1 MSKINFIIHFFL
13 EILYFKEFCNLIGKQ
28 QFGQLFKKQNFARH
42 EIGGETLTILVFI
55 LDYFQQIETS

>member
-1 MSKINFIIHFFL
+1 M
-13 EILYFKEFCNLIGKQ
+13 IGKQ

-42 EIGGETLTILVFI
+42 EIGGEILTILVFI